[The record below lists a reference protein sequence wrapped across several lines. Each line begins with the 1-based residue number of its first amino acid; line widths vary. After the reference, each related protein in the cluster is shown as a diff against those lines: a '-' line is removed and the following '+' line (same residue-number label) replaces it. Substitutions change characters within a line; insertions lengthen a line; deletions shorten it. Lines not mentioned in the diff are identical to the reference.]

1 MQAEID
7 PVLVHRL
14 EQAEAPLR
22 RLAELLGMF
31 RGQLVEAGFTRRGAE
46 QLVDTFALVVMEST

>member
-1 MQAEID
+1 MMELD
-7 PVLVHRL
+7 PILVHRL

-31 RGQLVEAGFTRRGAE
+31 RGQLIDAGFTKNGAE
-46 QLVDTFALVVMEST
+46 QVVDTFAACIMIST